1 MLGPPGI
8 RSHHI
13 VWRNCFLSPVC
24 ASPSAVS
31 PQAPPAG
38 TGNYYIVQQRVEEIE
53 GMGWR
58 ANHGQ
63 VDQALDVS
71 IVVQLLP
78 LDTIH
83 HICKGSDLA
92 LCRV

>member
-1 MLGPPGI
+1 MRHLVLFRPRHLPRELEI
-8 RSHHI
+8 I
-13 VWRNCFLSPVC
+13 
-24 ASPSAVS
+24 
-31 PQAPPAG
+31 
-38 TGNYYIVQQRVEEIE
+38 IVQQRVEEIE